1 MSSIAIM
8 QPYIFPYLGYF
19 QLVFSVEKFVFYD
32 DVNFIKQGW
41 INRNRILLDNKEF
54 LYTIPLKDASSFKL
68 INEVGLDERNL
79 KWKEKFYKT
88 LESAYRKAPY
98 FHNVYEMVRYV
109 VGEEHKTIADLASK
123 SISVTSEYLNIKTEF
138 KLSSAMMYQN
148 SHLKAQERVI
158 DICLK
163 EKTSRY
169 INPIGGGYL
178 YSREDFLSK
187 EIELNL
193 LASTPI
199 SYRQFNNTFIPNL
212 SIIDVLMFNS
222 IDNVREF
229 LHQYELV

>member
-1 MSSIAIM
+1 M
-8 QPYIFPYLGYF
+8 QPYIFPYIGYF
-19 QLVFSVEKFVFYD
+19 QLVFLVEKFVFYD

-68 INEVGLDERNL
+68 INEVGLDERNP
-79 KWKEKFYKT
+79 KWRDKFYKT
-88 LESAYRKAPY
+88 VESAYRKAPH

-109 VGEEHKTIADLASK
+109 VGAEHKTIADLASK
-123 SISVTSEYLNIKTEF
+123 SISVTSEYLNIKTKF

-163 EKTSRY
+163 ENASQY
-169 INPIGGGYL
+169 INPLGGSHL

-193 LASTPI
+193 LTTMPI
-199 SYRQFNNTFIPNL
+199 SYKQFNNPYIPNL

-222 IDNVREF
+222 TDTVREF